1 MFHKSFFGLFAML
14 PAMAA
19 AIVPSFAA
27 DNPPPGA
34 VPLTAS
40 ELTAIYSGKTWV
52 WSNGGGAYTAP
63 DGTFIAASIDGLKQ
77 SYANGR
83 WFVATKGR
91 LCWQATWY
99 GRYSGYPA
107 RSCFQHVESDGVIY
121 QRGYPKGDWGI
132 FAHNPALTYDS
143 INYVKDGDLVEP
155 GYAAAKAFLHRK
167 DIHQPPEAF
176 APATGGK
183 P

>member
-1 MFHKSFFGLFAML
+1 MSWRSFFVGLL
-14 PAMAA
+14 AA
-19 AIVPSFAA
+19 PLVLAGASVSSLAA
-27 DNPPPGA
+27 DNPPPDA
-34 VPLTAS
+34 VPLSPS
-40 ELTAIYSGKTWV
+40 ELAAIYSGKTWV

-83 WFVATKGR
+83 WFARSKGR

-99 GRYSGYPA
+99 GRYSGWPA
-107 RSCFQHVESDGVIY
+107 LSCFQHVQSNGVIY
-121 QRGYPKGDWGI
+121 QRGYPKGTWGI
-132 FAHNPALTYDS
+132 FAHNPTLQYDG

-167 DIHQPPEAF
+167 DIRQPPEAF
-176 APATGGK
+176 ALVTGGK
-183 P
+183 